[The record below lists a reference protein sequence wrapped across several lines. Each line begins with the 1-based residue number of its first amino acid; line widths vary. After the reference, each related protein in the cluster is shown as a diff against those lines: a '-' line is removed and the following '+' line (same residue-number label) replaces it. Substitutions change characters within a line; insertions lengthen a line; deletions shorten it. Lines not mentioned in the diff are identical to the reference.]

1 MLLLGIIILSSYI
14 IGSINGGLI
23 LSKLQGLDIRK
34 KGSGNAGATNV
45 LRVIGVKSGILVFII
60 DCLKGFLALYFTQL
74 LIINATN
81 PLDLNINL
89 YLYFSSFASLLGHCY
104 PVWFNFK
111 GGKGAATGLGNMLFI
126 NPFLIPLPFIVFI
139 GTLFLFRYVGL
150 STIAAFLSLFIF
162 GYFSVEVSDFV
173 FLIYLFLL
181 FLFIVFTHR
190 TNIASMLE
198 KTEHKIS
205 FFK

>member
-1 MLLLGIIILSSYI
+1 MLLLGIIILTSYI

-23 LSKLQGLDIRK
+23 LSKLQGLDITKR
-34 KGSGNAGATNV
+34 GSGNAGATNV
-45 LRVIGVKSGILVFII
+45 LRVIGIKSGILVFII

-74 LIINATN
+74 LITNTHN
-81 PLDLNINL
+81 PLHLNINL
-89 YLYFSSFASLLGHCY
+89 YFYFSSFASLLGHCY
-104 PVWFNFK
+104 PVWFNFR
-111 GGKGAATGLGNMLFI
+111 GGKGAATGLGNILFI
-126 NPFLIPLPFIVFI
+126 NPFLISVPLIVFI
-139 GTLFLFRYVGL
+139 GTLFFFRYVGL

-162 GYFSVEVSDFV
+162 GYLSIGFSDYV
-173 FLIYLFLL
+173 FLTFLLLL

>member
-162 GYFSVEVSDFV
+162 GYFSIGFSD
-173 FLIYLFLL
+173 YLFLTFLLLL

-190 TNIASMLE
+190 TNIASMLD
-198 KTEHKIS
+198 KTEHKVS

>member
-23 LSKLQGLDIRK
+23 ISKLQGLDIRK

-74 LIINATN
+74 LITN
-81 PLDLNINL
+81 TNEPLELNKNL

-111 GGKGAATGLGNMLFI
+111 GRKGAATALGNILFI
-126 NPFLIPLPFIVFI
+126 NPFLITAPLIVFI
-139 GTLFLFRYVGL
+139 GTLFFFRYVGL
-150 STIAAFLSLFIF
+150 STITAFLSLFTF
-162 GYFSVEVSDFV
+162 GYFSIGFSDYV
-173 FLIYLFLL
+173 FLTYLLLL
-181 FLFIVFTHR
+181 FLFIMFTHR
-190 TNIASMLE
+190 TNIASMLN
-198 KTEHKIS
+198 KTEHKVS